1 MAVKQL
7 RWTSRGIVSFAVTV
21 LAIGALLALLWVRL
35 LAANQAVQSQPP
47 ASPLVGHQAPDFT
60 VTLYNGAPGQRVH
73 LADLKGKAVVVNF
86 WASWCGP
93 CQEETPILEA
103 AWQKHQA
110 DGIVFVGVD
119 YQDKPDAALAFLK
132 RYGVTYP
139 TGPDDPNGTISI
151 ADGVTGAPES
161 AFIDR
166 SGVVAQKV
174 GGALDDATLE
184 RAIQA
189 VLKR

>member
-1 MAVKQL
+1 MAVNQL
-7 RWTSRGIVSFAVTV
+7 RWTPRGIVSFAVTV
-21 LAIGALLALLWVRL
+21 LAIASLLALLWVRL
-35 LAANQAVQSQPP
+35 AAANHVMQSQPP
-47 ASPLVGHQAPDFT
+47 ASPLVGRHAPDFT
-60 VTLYNGAPGQRVH
+60 VTLYGAAGQKIH
-73 LADLKGKAVVVNF
+73 LADLRGKAVVVNF

-93 CQEETPILEA
+93 CQEETPILQA
-103 AWQKHQA
+103 AWQKHRG
-110 DGIVFVGVD
+110 DDIVFIGVD

-132 RYGVTYP
+132 QYGVTYP
-139 TGPDDPNGTISI
+139 TGPDDPNGAISI
-151 ADGVTGAPES
+151 AYGVTGAPET

-184 RAIQA
+184 SAIQR